1 MDSSLLFTVIN
12 TLLYSG
18 TFLYYFRKSNR
29 NNVGI
34 LLLALY
40 LISAIFGIIAYT
52 KYGYCNNNIG
62 LFPYIYLFLVLFS
75 AFNPI
80 LRYDDTRLS
89 TITPFSSV
97 YINIIA
103 SFLVLLFV
111 PATINILFVFV
122 TTFREAI
129 VNISVVTS
137 LYDDTAEMIQSDGQ
151 SGSVIGIIRG
161 IFSEIIIFYTGFY
174 LTLKKKNK
182 LILILL
188 LFSSVYPLLINFM
201 LGSRTSMTYW
211 IIEVLIVYALF
222 KNFLNNS
229 TKKLF
234 KTVVICLLSFFLVV
248 VTILTIGRFTR
259 SGSLYDPLE
268 SVVLYA
274 GQPMLNFNA
283 YVLDEDVCQYG
294 DNTGPIFRKMLGLES
309 SDNLFERQ
317 AKWAVKMKAPQGA
330 FYTFIGDLCFDYGFF
345 VVFFLI
351 LIVAGFFYERRSRS
365 NNIHLYKLFSIF
377 FWACLCCNG
386 LFYFSYKTVGGN
398 LKIICSVLF
407 YCLLRFIYS
416 TATQSV
422 KK

>member
-111 PATINILFVFV
+111 PATINILFEFV

-283 YVLDEDVCQYG
+283 YVLDEDSKLYKNLNKEMVSVETVTSKYDVIELKDMLKEHVAYTNSEKGKEILKDFEQYLPKFKKIMPN
-294 DNTGPIFRKMLGLES
+294 DYKAMLNLIVQMEERGLS
-309 SDNLFERQ
+309 SEQ
-317 AKWAVKMKAPQGA
+317 AKMEAFNIKAN
-330 FYTFIGDLCFDYGFF
+330 
-345 VVFFLI
+345 
-351 LIVAGFFYERRSRS
+351 AG
-365 NNIHLYKLFSIF
+365 K
-377 FWACLCCNG
+377 
-386 LFYFSYKTVGGN
+386 
-398 LKIICSVLF
+398 
-407 YCLLRFIYS
+407 
-416 TATQSV
+416 
-422 KK
+422 